1 MNKTRDGLLLSS
13 AQSAPLT
20 IEEKWSINMG
30 EAGEKTDCPVSV
42 VLLSVPVWYPAGS
55 GGGGGCFLFTIR
67 SSVLVTTSVLFVLFV
82 LVVFFDRVINAI
94 SGHSWN
100 SYGRGWGGGG
110 EVRIPLVLFRPLRL
124 FRLFRPFSIRE
135 KGRKRTKKDGGVRC
149 TGKSPGKSPV
159 HPKKKN
165 PPK

>member
-55 GGGGGCFLFTIR
+55 GGGGGGGGCYLFTIR

-110 EVRIPLVLFRPLRL
+110 GRGRGKGIHRLPNTSSYSRVLASLTAIL
-124 FRLFRPFSIRE
+124 SE
-135 KGRKRTKKDGGVRC
+135 D
-149 TGKSPGKSPV
+149 
-159 HPKKKN
+159 
-165 PPK
+165 

>member
-55 GGGGGCFLFTIR
+55 GGGGGGCFLFTIR

-82 LVVFFDRVINAI
+82 FVVFFDKVINAI
-94 SGHSWN
+94 SGFFENFFLDNYFSKPGKKTDIDRTGLDWTYIRRTPLFGIFFF
-100 SYGRGWGGGG
+100 YGP
-110 EVRIPLVLFRPLRL
+110 IFLVHN
-124 FRLFRPFSIRE
+124 FS
-135 KGRKRTKKDGGVRC
+135 KDG
-149 TGKSPGKSPV
+149 K
-159 HPKKKN
+159 
-165 PPK
+165 

>member
-55 GGGGGCFLFTIR
+55 GGGGGMFSFYNTKFR
-67 SSVLVTTSVLFVLFV
+67 SCH
-82 LVVFFDRVINAI
+82 NK
-94 SGHSWN
+94 
-100 SYGRGWGGGG
+100 
-110 EVRIPLVLFRPLRL
+110 
-124 FRLFRPFSIRE
+124 RPFCSF
-135 KGRKRTKKDGGVRC
+135 C
-149 TGKSPGKSPV
+149 LCSLF
-159 HPKKKN
+159 
-165 PPK
+165 